1 MNAVTTTPERSASPG
16 LEALSEDD
24 FKQLIDAGGTLNI
37 GQINAKLDG
46 PIVNA
51 DLIFALGINTRRHRG
66 AVHIDAGT
74 FKLLAI
80 RLALYIL
87 KTAHRTPA

>member
-1 MNAVTTTPERSASPG
+1 MNATTTTLARSASPG

-46 PIVNA
+46 PMVNA
-51 DLIFALGINTRRHRG
+51 ELISALGIDTRRHRG
-66 AVHIDAGT
+66 AVHIDASA

-80 RLALYIL
+80 RLALYVL
-87 KTAHRTPA
+87 RTAHRTPT